1 MLNFWKKFNQKKAF
15 GKKGVETLIAWV
27 LLVGLGITLAALV
40 TNWAIGNVKQFK
52 PSESADI
59 DLYCPDLSININSTC
74 HIKNTGLFGV
84 DKIIIQA
91 GSTSKVTLSPRLL
104 PGEVRQYWDTK
115 DPNCNLG
122 NGYIPVTINE
132 EGRDVACSEK
142 KVVL

>member
-1 MLNFWKKFNQKKAF
+1 MVLN
-15 GKKGVETLIAWV
+15 KKGVETLIAWV

-104 PGEVRQYWDTK
+104 PGEVRQYGGITGCQSK
-115 DPNCNLG
+115 S
-122 NGYIPVTINE
+122 YIPVTINE

>member
-1 MLNFWKKFNQKKAF
+1 LVLNKR
-15 GKKGVETLIAWV
+15 GVETLIAWV

-52 PSESADI
+52 PGESADI

-91 GSTSKVTLSPRLL
+91 GSTSKVILSPRLL
-104 PGEVRQYWDTK
+104 PRETRQYGSIT
-115 DPNCNLG
+115 NCNPG
-122 NGYIPVTINE
+122 NGYIPVTVNE
-132 EGRDVACSEK
+132 EGRDIACAEK
-142 KVVL
+142 KVVI

>member
-1 MLNFWKKFNQKKAF
+1 MHTTI
-15 GKKGVETLIAWV
+15 GKRGVETLIAWV

-74 HIKNTGLFGV
+74 YIKNTGLFGV

-91 GSTSKVTLSPRLL
+91 GSTSKVTLNPRLL
-104 PGEVRQYWDTK
+104 PGETRQYGSIT
-115 DPNCNLG
+115 NCPG
-122 NGYIPVTINE
+122 KSYIPVTINE